1 MRTLMNRFGLAHVPF
16 SKEVAAEDLFEL
28 ESQSDAIARLKAA
41 VESKASAVLVGDPG
55 VGKTCVLRGLERALN
70 PARSRVTYLHH
81 ANVSPRDFYRQ
92 LSMVLGLE
100 PKAHPSALFRQI
112 QAHIEDLADE
122 QKIHP
127 VLLLDESQLLPIGML
142 EQLHILLNYRM
153 DSRAFLSVILVGLP
167 ELRERLGR
175 NLLGSLSTRLPV
187 RIHLEPLRPR
197 SSARMRCCRSA
208 KRQAACYARSTS
220 WRSTAWRSCAKARE
234 AWSTAASCKT
244 LFACARRRCD
254 ERGTASRAARRG
266 GRSRDRSRLARRG
279 AVARSGRRFSRRTPE
294 EL

>member
-16 SKEVAAEDLFEL
+16 SKEVASEDLFEI

-187 RIHLEPLRPR
+187 RIHLEPLGVEAVAGYLRHR
-197 SSARMRCCRSA
+197 MTVAGSATEVFSEDA
-208 KRQAACYARSTS
+208 VLSI
-220 WRSTAWRSCAKARE
+220 RE
-234 AWSTAASCKT
+234 ATGGVLRKVDVLAQHCLEVVCKGKGS
-244 LFACARRRCD
+244 LVDGSIVQDAVRLCAEALR
-254 ERGTASRAARRG
+254 
-266 GRSRDRSRLARRG
+266 
-279 AVARSGRRFSRRTPE
+279 
-294 EL
+294 